1 MSRKRGIGI
10 FPSIIVAF
18 LIGLDTQ
25 LAACAELAPYPVKDS
40 GLLAE
45 DADIVWLD
53 NQRVLFH
60 GYKAVEQA
68 KSPKEFHR
76 FIDRGLYLWD
86 TTTGSV
92 ALYDTFDK
100 RSDGLLLKSS
110 LCVHDGVLS
119 YVNRGVLISGKPGQE
134 TKTTPPKY
142 PYWVNPHSCQYYDT
156 KPVFGV
162 EDHQTIPLLEEHGY
176 LDLGTRPERDYL
188 TLRLDQPNPPISF
201 YSVPAE
207 KSFSL
212 PIGWLEVGFMQVHYA
227 PFNNTY
233 LLSGLQYYDEQR
245 GFLPAWPWD
254 SAYRVW
260 RLTPEGTITKE
271 EVPNIPVL
279 QGSRPRVVPFRD
291 GLFVAGGN
299 TRNLR
304 EPNAAGG
311 FVVRGQAI
319 QKVITG
325 SFRRTEVSPD
335 GCRVAVVNDM
345 HRKDISVS
353 ERTRLQII
361 ELCQGD

>member
-1 MSRKRGIGI
+1 MHRKWLILT
-10 FPSIIVAF
+10 F
-18 LIGLDTQ
+18 LIVLVSPQ
-25 LAACAELAPYPVKDS
+25 LVACAALTPYPVKDS

-134 TKTTPPKY
+134 TKTNPPKY
-142 PYWVNPHSCQYYDT
+142 PYWVNSHSCRYYDA
-156 KPVFGV
+156 KPVLVG
-162 EDHQTIPLLEEHGY
+162 EDHQTILLREEHGY
-176 LDLGTRPERDYL
+176 LDLGTGPKPNYL
-188 TLRLDQPNPPISF
+188 TLRMEQPNPSISF
-201 YSVPAE
+201 YSTEAK
-207 KSFSL
+207 KSFTL
-212 PIGWLEVGFMQVHYA
+212 PMGWQEVGFIQVHYA
-227 PFNNTY
+227 PFSNRY

-245 GFLPAWPWD
+245 GFLPAWPRD
-254 SAYRVW
+254 APHRVW
-260 RLTPEGTITKE
+260 WLSPDGTLEKE
-271 EVPNIPVL
+271 EVPDMIATL
-279 QGSRPRVVPFRD
+279 QGGSPRMFPIRG
-291 GLFVAGGN
+291 GLFVISSN
-299 TRNLR
+299 TRNMR
-304 EPNAAGG
+304 EPRAAGG

-319 QKVITG
+319 QKTVTG
-325 SFRRTEVSPD
+325 MLKRAAVSPE
-335 GCRVAVVNDM
+335 GCRVAVVNDTYA
-345 HRKDISVS
+345 KDRPVS
-353 ERTRLQII
+353 ERIRLQII
-361 ELCQGD
+361 ELCKGE